1 MLDVG
6 RLASRKDAAF
16 AILYIHEVTLMNR
29 SRMFW
34 ALAAV
39 GCLVAAPVVLALRFS
54 NPYIV
59 ALRSVGTL
67 LLVLIASLL
76 AAIAVMAFRERRRA
90 ALLCC
95 YRPRA
100 SRAQRLDGL
109 VLRFCCFRRSGDA
122 CIARLP
128 VPTSGAGKLAGRFIV
143 TSTPN

>member
-95 YRPRA
+95 W
-100 SRAQRLDGL
+100 
-109 VLRFCCFRRSGDA
+109 RFRVSCG
-122 CIARLP
+122 
-128 VPTSGAGKLAGRFIV
+128 
-143 TSTPN
+143 